1 MTDSNTTN
9 PPVDR
14 IKVGNVTASIWRNES
29 DAGRWYSIVVERTYK
44 DESTG
49 EYKVSKSYRH
59 GDLPFLGKAIHYA
72 FDRVREL
79 KAADRAE
86 ARDAA

>member
-1 MTDSNTTN
+1 MNDQTTN
-9 PPVDR
+9 KPIDR
-14 IKVGNVTASIWRNES
+14 IKVGAVTASIWRNES
-29 DAGRWYSIVVERTYK
+29 EAGRWYSVVIERTYK
-44 DESTG
+44 DEATG

-59 GDLPFLGKAIHYA
+59 GDLPFLGKAVSYA

>member
-1 MTDSNTTN
+1 MTDQTSN

-14 IKVGNVTASIWRNES
+14 IKVGNITASIWRNES
-29 DAGRWYSIVVERTYK
+29 DNGRWYSIVIERTFK
-44 DESTG
+44 DEATG
-49 EYKVSKSYRH
+49 DYKVSKSYRH
-59 GDLPFLGKAIHYA
+59 GDLPFLGKAAAYA

-86 ARDAA
+86 TRNAV